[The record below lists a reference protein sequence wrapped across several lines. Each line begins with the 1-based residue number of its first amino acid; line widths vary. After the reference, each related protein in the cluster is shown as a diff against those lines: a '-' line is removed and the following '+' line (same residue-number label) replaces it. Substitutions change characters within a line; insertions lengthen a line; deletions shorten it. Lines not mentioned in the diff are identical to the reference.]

1 MRYPVSAACALA
13 GVFALHPAAA
23 VAQQWT
29 EVKSPHFVV
38 ISSASQGQTRTLVWQ
53 LEQIR
58 SAMAALFPWA
68 RVDLDRPIA
77 VLAVGDERGMRSLAP
92 EYFERKGG
100 VRPASV
106 WVGGADRYY
115 FAIRA
120 DIQMEDRD
128 TINPHINAYFS
139 YASLVV
145 DQSVPARMPEWFTRG
160 FAGVLSNT
168 IVRES
173 EVLVGPPIPWH
184 LERLRERSRLR
195 VAALMNVSRASREFQ
210 TGEGLARFDAQAWAL
225 VHFLMFGEGGK
236 HRPLL
241 DRFTKLVAG
250 GTAPDAAVR
259 EAFGSI
265 DELEVDYVNYINRSI
280 FTYHRFDV
288 DASVKRESFPSR
300 RLTPEEAA
308 AVTALFHVAM
318 QRTPEARAA
327 IAAAGKGGAAPP
339 DSHLAEALLLDRE
352 GKTDEAR
359 AAYER
364 AVQGGSTSAYAHYR
378 LAALLWRPQADAATL
393 AALEP
398 LLLKALS
405 LNNRHAWTN
414 ALLGE
419 LRSVRGSGE
428 GLPFARRAI
437 GLEPRDAR
445 HRLTAARILARQRA
459 YDAALEEVQAAIT
472 LAEPG
477 AAWQEAEALRASIE
491 RARASQPQAAGKP
504 APTPS
509 AVSAGAT
516 EPVRLGPGI
525 DMPRLAFEAK
535 PTYTAEALRMQVTGV
550 IHVEAVVSADGAVES
565 AKVAKCDLTSRLQD
579 STKEVE
585 RAQRERFLRTD
596 FKAGTCDETFGLA
609 DEAVRTVKK
618 WRFKPATKAGTP
630 VPVIVEIEMS
640 FTLD

>member
-1 MRYPVSAACALA
+1 MRYRVWAVCALA
-13 GVFALHPAAA
+13 GVLALHPAAA
-23 VAQQWT
+23 VAQQWN

-92 EYFERKGG
+92 EYWERKGG

-106 WVGGADRYY
+106 WVGGPDRYY

-120 DIQMEDRD
+120 DLQAEGRD
-128 TINPHINAYFS
+128 TINPHVTAYFS

-160 FAGVLSNT
+160 LAGVLSNT
-168 IVRES
+168 IVRDS

-195 VAALMNVSRASREFQ
+195 LAALMNVSPASREVQ
-210 TGEGLARFDAQAWAL
+210 SGEGLERFDAQAWAL
-225 VHFLMFGEGGK
+225 VHFLMFGDGGK
-236 HRPLL
+236 RRPLL
-241 DRFTKLVAG
+241 DRLTKLVAG

-265 DELEVDYVNYINRSI
+265 DELEADYVNYVNRSI

-288 DASVKRESFPSR
+288 DASVKRENFPSR
-300 RLTPEEAA
+300 RLTAGEAA
-308 AVTALFHVAM
+308 GAAALFHVAM
-318 QRTPEARAA
+318 QRTSDARAA
-327 IAAAGKGGAAPP
+327 IAASRQGGAAPP
-339 DSHLAEALLLDRE
+339 EALLAEALLLDRE
-352 GKTDEAR
+352 GKADEAR

-364 AVQGGSTSAYAHYR
+364 AVKGGSTSAYAHYR
-378 LAALLWRPQADAATL
+378 LATLLWQPQADAATL
-393 AALEP
+393 AAVEP

-419 LRSVRGSGE
+419 VRSVRGSGE

-437 GLEPRDAR
+437 ALEPREAR
-445 HRLTAARILARQRA
+445 HHLTAARILARQRA
-459 YDAALEEVQAAIT
+459 YDAALDEVQAAIT

-477 AAWQEAEALRASIE
+477 AAWQEAESLRSSIE
-491 RARASQPQAAGKP
+491 RAKAAQPQGAAQP
-504 APTPS
+504 AAPS
-509 AVSAGAT
+509 GALAGAP

-525 DMPRLAFEAK
+525 EMPRLASEAK
-535 PTYTAEALRMQVTGV
+535 PGYTAEAMRMQLTGV
-550 IHVEAVVSADGAVES
+550 IHVEAVVSVDGTVQS
-565 AKVAKCDLTSRLQD
+565 AKVAKCGLKSRLQD
-579 STKEVE
+579 SAKEE
-585 RAQRERFLRTD
+585 EKPQRDRLLRSA
-596 FKAGTCDETFGLA
+596 FKAGTCDETFGLDA
-609 DEAVRTVKK
+609 EAVRAVKQ
-618 WRFKPATKAGTP
+618 WRFTPAMKGGAP
-630 VPVIVEIEMS
+630 VPAIVEIEMS
-640 FTLD
+640 FTLK